1 MQVVNAFHVFLL
13 FYEALDLNF
22 VPEIWACLGLKG
34 NPFCGLLNI
43 INGLNW

>member
-1 MQVVNAFHVFLL
+1 MQVFMFFLL
-13 FYEALDLNF
+13 FYKALDLNFVPF